1 VHRLRR
7 LTMAGAVLSIALTAQ
22 TSSGW
27 AERGMLPIV
36 AAPAAPGRLIVKYRP
51 RVSSCAHC
59 LIAAGIPFSTIT
71 GSDSLDRL
79 NRRLG
84 VTSARPLFVQDHG
97 FSGSRS
103 AAFNAMQADIR
114 SRFPLRSTRIPPT
127 ATSPDLSNIFVLQL
141 PRTMDVEVAAALYS
155 ADPDVEYAHPDYEL
169 HTTFVPNDPY
179 FSSHGAWG
187 QPYDDLWG
195 LKITQAPSAWDT
207 ASGAGMVVAVI
218 DTGVDYTHPDLA
230 GNMWTNLGEIPGN
243 GEDDDGNGYI
253 DDVYGWDF
261 VTGQN
266 DPMDQ
271 MGHGTHVAGTIAAV
285 ANNGIGVAGMA
296 WGARLMAVRGLDSYG
311 TGLTS
316 DLAQAVTY
324 AAANGADVLNA
335 SWGGVSFNLLLGES
349 SALRDAIDAAASL
362 GVVIVGAAG
371 NDAGMV
377 DAFEPA
383 GYPNVIAVGAT
394 DYQDEHA
401 DFSNVGRALSV
412 SAPGVDILS
421 LRAKYSKNIE
431 PYGHIVGTDYL
442 VLSGTSM
449 ASPHVAGLGA
459 LILSV
464 FPSLSLNEVRWH
476 IELNADQ
483 PGYTGYEGEPWN
495 PIFGWGRINA
505 ARAFTPPPITT
516 RLHPVLWGLH
526 DLITVDAY
534 AGQHT
539 DDASSADL
547 TFTTRSPVQWNA
559 TTPSWLSAQPASGD
573 GAQQVSL
580 DIDATSLA
588 PGNYLDTLAVSAP
601 SAADG
606 GATLPITLRAHSDP
620 RIGAPVA
627 VAADSF
633 QDGLMPPP
641 PLAVGNGTGTLVL
654 WERQP
659 LTDPDSGRFSPTML
673 SAHIDG
679 AGGLHGPYVVD
690 AGWYHTYPMVASDGR
705 NFLLVWSLQ
714 QEYTV
719 FPGTLM
725 YKSAVEALRI
735 GPDGQPLDAVTRELA
750 TITTRSPWRYV
761 DPFGVAF
768 NGSTYTVAWGNFN
781 WGVPS
786 FLRIFAVEVG
796 TDGSVRRSP
805 RKLFPNKV
813 TAPSSPVRGYL
824 PRGPSLS
831 CSRTSCLLAWGFR
844 SGKTDDNGY
853 YVDQAV
859 GVRLQ
864 GAKLQDSS
872 TTVLLSNINLGA
884 GYPLVAAADDGY
896 LAAAS
901 RITCTGTLWTTCA
914 TAQVVSPLSADG
926 LPINP
931 DGILLDQYSLF
942 GGLSYDGEN
951 YVATG
956 VARNTNGTSQLFALR
971 MGTDGHVIDQEQPGL
986 LTLQASVGV
995 VPWGLGAS
1003 ANSIVTGTPTH
1014 DVVTWVDTVNYD
1026 PNSLVA
1032 TQSCPITSQAMLA
1045 RSLPASMPVHAIG
1058 QIGAQAVAE
1067 RSLLTFALS
1076 APTLG
1081 GTISFTASS
1090 LPSGAIFDPTGIF
1103 RWMPGPDE
1111 AGFYPAVHF
1120 AASDG
1125 INTVSEDVDI
1135 TVAEANLS
1143 ISGTLQDTSGAP
1155 VAGANVKAGRR
1166 TVTTDAGGHYLFD
1179 DLAPNKRYTVR
1190 LARPT
1195 SKQYTAT
1202 PRLKS
1207 VRLGNSDQ
1215 HDVDLVLQP
1224 VT

>member
-1 VHRLRR
+1 
-7 LTMAGAVLSIALTAQ
+7 
-22 TSSGW
+22 
-27 AERGMLPIV
+27 MLPIA

-51 RVSSCAHC
+51 RISSCAHC
-59 LIAAGIPFSTIT
+59 LLAAGIPFSTIT
-71 GSDSLDRL
+71 GSDTLDRL
-79 NRRLG
+79 HRRLG
-84 VTSARPLFVQDHG
+84 VTSAQALFVQDHG

-103 AAFNAMQADIR
+103 AAFNAMLAGIR

-141 PRTMDVEVAAALYS
+141 PRTMDVEEAAALYS

-179 FSSHGAWG
+179 FSSQGAWG
-187 QPYDDLWG
+187 QAYDDLWG
-195 LKITQAPSAWDT
+195 LKITQAPTAWNT
-207 ASGAGMVVAVI
+207 ASGAGIVVAVV

-230 GNMWTNLGEIPGN
+230 ANMWTNPGEIPGN
-243 GEDDDGNGYI
+243 GKDDDGNGYI

-285 ANNGIGVAGMA
+285 TNNGIGVASMA
-296 WGARLMAVRGLDSYG
+296 WGARVMAVRAFDANGNGLVSN
-311 TGLTS
+311 
-316 DLAQAVTY
+316 LAQAVTY

-335 SWGGVSFNLLLGES
+335 SWGAVSFNLLLGVP

-362 GVVIVGAAG
+362 GVVIVAAAG

-394 DYQDEHA
+394 DYQDQHA

-421 LRAKYSKNIE
+421 LRAKYSKNID
-431 PYGHIVGTDYL
+431 PYGYIVGSQYL
-442 VLSGTSM
+442 ALSGTSM

-459 LILSV
+459 LLLSV
-464 FPSLSLNEVRWH
+464 FPSLFPNEVRWH

-483 PGYTGYEGEPWN
+483 PGYTGYEGDPWN
-495 PIFGWGRINA
+495 PVFGWGRINA

-516 RLHPVLWGLH
+516 RLHPVQWSLH

-534 AGQHT
+534 AGQRVGG
-539 DDASSADL
+539 ASSADL
-547 TFTTRSPVQWNA
+547 TFTTRSPVQWSA

-580 DIDATSLA
+580 DIDATGLA
-588 PGNYLDTLAVSAP
+588 PGNYLDALAVSAP

-606 GATLPITLRAHSDP
+606 GATLPTTLRAHSDP

-633 QDGLMPPP
+633 QEILMPPP

-654 WERQP
+654 WEKQP
-659 LTDPDSGRFSPTML
+659 LMDPGSGKLLPTML

-679 AGGLHGPYVVD
+679 AGSLHGPYVVD
-690 AGWYHTYPMVASDGR
+690 AGWYHPDAVVASDGR
-705 NFLLVWSLQ
+705 NFLLIWSLQ
-714 QEYTV
+714 REYTV
-719 FPGTLM
+719 FPGTSR
-725 YKSAVEALRI
+725 YKSAVEALRM
-735 GPDGQPLDAVTRELA
+735 GPDGQPLDAVPRELA
-750 TITTRSPWRYV
+750 SITTAHPWLYIV
-761 DPFGVAF
+761 PFSVAF
-768 NGSTYTVAWGNFN
+768 NGSTYTVAWMKFN
-781 WGVPS
+781 WRAS
-786 FLRIFAVEVG
+786 TIFSMFAVEVG
-796 TDGSVRRSP
+796 TDGSVRGLP
-805 RKLFPNKV
+805 RKLFPNRI
-813 TAPSSPVRGYL
+813 TAPGSPIRGYEPIYPTL
-824 PRGPSLS
+824 T
-831 CSRTSCLLAWGFR
+831 CSRVSCLLAWGFR
-844 SGKTDDNGY
+844 SGKTTDNGY
-853 YVDQAV
+853 YIDQAV
-859 GVRLQ
+859 GVRLH

-872 TTVLLSNINLGA
+872 TTLLLSNINLGA
-884 GYPLVAAADDGY
+884 GDPLVAAADDGY
-896 LAAAS
+896 LAAGF
-901 RITCTGTLWTTCA
+901 RVTCTRTLWTTCA
-914 TAQVVSPLSADG
+914 TAEVVSPLSADG
-926 LPINP
+926 LPVNS
-931 DGILLDQYSLF
+931 DGISLDSHSGFGALF
-942 GGLSYDGEN
+942 YDGED

-956 VARNTNGTSQLFALR
+956 VGRNTNGTSQLFALR
-971 MGTDGHVIDQEQPGL
+971 MGADGHVIDGEEPGL
-986 LTLQASVGV
+986 LTLPASVGV
-995 VPWGLGAS
+995 VPWGLGVS

-1014 DVVTWVDTVNYD
+1014 DFMTWVDTLNYD
-1026 PNSLVA
+1026 PNSSVA
-1032 TQSCPITSQAMLA
+1032 TYSCPITSQAVLA

-1076 APTLG
+1076 APTLSG
-1081 GTISFTASS
+1081 SISFTASN
-1090 LPSGAIFDPTGIF
+1090 LPPGAIFDPTGIF
-1103 RWMPGPDE
+1103 RWMPAADE

-1125 INTVSEDVDI
+1125 TNTVSEDVDI

-1143 ISGTLQDTSGAP
+1143 ISGTLQDASGAP
-1155 VAGANVKAGRR
+1155 VAGAYVKAGGQV
-1166 TVTTDAGGHYLFD
+1166 VTTDAGGHYVFD
-1179 DLAPNKRYTVR
+1179 DLAPNNQYTVR
-1190 LARPT
+1190 LAPPT

-1202 PRLKS
+1202 PHAIS
-1207 VRLGNSDQ
+1207 VRLGNTDQ
-1215 HDVDLVLQP
+1215 HYVDFVLQP
-1224 VT
+1224 GT